1 MFCLFQL
8 QEKYDSDMKI
18 MTLKNEEQEK
28 ELTELLKD
36 NKSLKSLVADTL
48 KKQDERNENE
58 HNLQLKVQ
66 ELKNEL
72 KVSKEHTINFM
83 KIL

>member
-1 MFCLFQL
+1 
-8 QEKYDSDMKI
+8 

-28 ELTELLKD
+28 ELTALLKD
-36 NKSLKSLVADTL
+36 NKSLKSFVADTL
-48 KKQDERNENE
+48 KKEDERNENE

-72 KVSKEHTINFM
+72 KVSKEHTINLM